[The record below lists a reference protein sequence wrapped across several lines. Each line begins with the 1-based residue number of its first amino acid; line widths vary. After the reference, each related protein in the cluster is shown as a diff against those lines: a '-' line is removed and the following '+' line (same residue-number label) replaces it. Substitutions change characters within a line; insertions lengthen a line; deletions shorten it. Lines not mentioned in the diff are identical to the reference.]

1 MKRNGF
7 GMEAGGEGADGEVDV
22 EIHEFYCRELAAELY
37 ESHAVDVLLEGGPVG
52 VVVVLL
58 FIWVLEPDTEA
69 IVNEPAKEVKSG

>member
-7 GMEAGGEGADGEVDV
+7 GMEAGGEGAVGEVDV

-37 ESHAVDVLLEGGPVG
+37 ESHAVDELLEGGPVG
-52 VVVVLL
+52 VVLL